1 MGIGDQVMAAGR
13 AKLLHK
19 KTGKRV
25 CIGRCPSILWSPLY
39 SDIPYLVKPGEKEQ
53 DDQIWLLDCPGA
65 RPYIDYQGTRL
76 HRDNRRMS
84 RKRFRR
90 WVWVDKHTP
99 EPMEIFFSEEEEYER
114 DMLKKRKFILV
125 NPHQKQKAPPN
136 KTWPFEYFQEVVNS
150 LKDDYEI
157 IQLKKDHGEPSL
169 QHATSYALTLRQL
182 AVYISTAAL
191 VVSGEGLFHHLAAAF
206 KTPTVVLFGGFISP
220 DITGYDYQQSIYVQ
234 DKNVLGVREATEA
247 GRNIMLSITPE
258 LVLDL
263 AEDLL

>member
-25 CIGRCPSILWSPLY
+25 CIGNSSTILWSPLY
-39 SDIPYLVKPGEKEQ
+39 DNIPYLVKPGEKEQ
-53 DDQIWLLDCPGA
+53 DDQIWLHDCPGA

-99 EPMEIFFSEEEEYER
+99 EPMKIFFTEEEEYER
-114 DMLKKRKFILV
+114 DMLKKRKFIVV
-125 NPHQKQKAPPN
+125 NPHQKPKAPPN
-136 KTWPFEYFQEVVNS
+136 KTWPFEFFQEVVYG
-150 LKDDYEI
+150 LRHEYEI
-157 IQLKKDHGEPSL
+157 VQLQKDHGEPTL
-169 QHATSYALTLRQL
+169 KNTTYYTPTLRQL
-182 AVYISTAAL
+182 AVYISTAVL
-191 VVSGEGLFHHLAAAF
+191 VVTGEGLFHHLAAAF

-234 DKNVLGVREATEA
+234 DKDVLGVREETEA
-247 GRNIMLSITPE
+247 GQNIMFSITPE

-263 AEDLL
+263 AEGLL

>member
-1 MGIGDQVMAAGR
+1 
-13 AKLLHK
+13 
-19 KTGKRV
+19 
-25 CIGRCPSILWSPLY
+25 
-39 SDIPYLVKPGEKEQ
+39 
-53 DDQIWLLDCPGA
+53 
-65 RPYIDYQGTRL
+65 
-76 HRDNRRMS
+76 
-84 RKRFRR
+84 
-90 WVWVDKHTP
+90 VDKHTP